1 MPVRIRFTGAATN
14 NATLT
19 ISWAGGYPPGAT
31 ASAVETFKTIRST
44 FFQTQISS
52 NATTQAANFLYAITT
67 DYGANFVATQIGNDV
82 IVTPKNGTTSI
93 TATTTSANV
102 QINPMVPKVQV
113 IKRSQEITPVYN
125 PVIFNFFSVDYAS
138 PGFRY
143 LVDLYNLRDSS
154 KIASFKVLPINDGS
168 GYIDISKPLSN
179 LVSVDFKN
187 SGATYDAD
195 QVNSYVDYEIQ
206 LGKEY
211 QFNWPFDSISS
222 YGGTGPYSTKTR
234 LNNSLLTLHSYT
246 VGDQINISTYPTGTS
261 GPLTGLHRV
270 VAIPSTSSIVVDVNY
285 TGATGS
291 STILG
296 GITSFADGRKTSFPN
311 DNDYSGLAFN
321 GACTFQGLRNFG
333 GGQYLLQEYL
343 EDGFVV
349 SSILNSTSD
358 RYDRAEWWMNNNQF
372 MDINVL
378 IDPQATGEY
387 ICKWDY
393 LNKAGTVLASGS
405 LGVGIPSGN
414 SYAGKM
420 KQFRIGFANTVG
432 TTNYPTGYALQFW
445 IEEDY
450 SSTQVS
456 RNYFVYHDKRC
467 PIEPYVIAFMDRF
480 GSIMSYS
487 FPLRAKE
494 SGKIKRDTYTKTI
507 DYQPSV
513 GSYAN
518 IYPTTAAGDTTYS
531 VNLEKELELNTN
543 WMSDFMSE
551 SFEELLTSPY
561 TWIKMPDNNYY
572 ACTVQETGFE
582 TERQKNKRLIRKT
595 VKVKLANENVINI

>member
-31 ASAVETFKTIRST
+31 ASAVETFKFTRST
-44 FFQTQISS
+44 FFQTQIGLT
-52 NATTQAANFLYAITT
+52 ATTQAANFLYAITT
-67 DYGANFVATQIGNDV
+67 DYGANFLATQINNDV

-93 TATTTSANV
+93 TATTTSANI
-102 QINPMVPKVQV
+102 QINPTVQTV
-113 IKRSQEITPVYN
+113 QLINRPQDITPVYN
-125 PVIFNFFSVDYAS
+125 PVIFKFFSVNYS
-138 PGFRY
+138 NPGFRY
-143 LVDLYNLRDSS
+143 LIDVYNTRDSS
-154 KIASFKVLPINDGS
+154 KIGSFKVLPVNDGS

-187 SGATYDAD
+187 SGPVAESD
-195 QVNSYVDYEIQ
+195 QINSYIPYEVQ
-206 LGKEY
+206 LSEEY
-211 QFNWPFDSISS
+211 QFNWPFNTITQ
-222 YGGTGPYSTKTR
+222 YGGTGPYSSRTR
-234 LNNSLLTLHSYT
+234 LNNSLATAHSYT

-261 GPLTGLHRV
+261 GTLTGLHRV
-270 VAIPSTSSIVVDVNY
+270 VATPTSTSIVVDVTY
-285 TGATGS
+285 PGATAAGAS
-291 STILG
+291 G
-296 GITSFADGRKTSFPN
+296 GVTSFADGRKTTFPV
-311 DNDYSGLAFN
+311 DAIHSGIALN
-321 GACTFQGLRNFG
+321 GACTFQNLINFDG
-333 GGQYLLQEYL
+333 VSYLISPDTDERRV
-343 EDGFVV
+343 F
-349 SSILNSTSD
+349 SSILDKTSD
-358 RYDRAEWWMNNNQF
+358 TFGNEEWWMNNSQI

-378 IDPQATGEY
+378 IDGAGGEY
-387 ICKWDY
+387 VCKWLY
-393 LNKAGTVLASGS
+393 LNKAGTPIISGS
-405 LGVGIPSGN
+405 IYIKTGETLGMG
-414 SYAGKM
+414 
-420 KQFRIGFANTVG
+420 QFRIGFPQTIG
-432 TTNYPTGYALQFW
+432 FLPYSTGYALQFW
-445 IEEDY
+445 IEEDA

-467 PIEPYVIAFMDRF
+467 QIEDYTIAFMDRF

-494 SGKIKRDTYTKTI
+494 SGKIKRDTYTKAI
-507 DYQPSV
+507 DYQQSS